1 VPVERPQARAGKEK
15 IMPIDGEW
23 YNEFGS
29 LMNLESDPEGT
40 VTGRY
45 VTAVG
50 HTPGAYVLTGRHD
63 GPTSP
68 GNGIAVGWTVAWRNE
83 HGNVGSVTSWSG
95 QFFADPDRIFT
106 TWLLTR
112 SATAE
117 AWEATVVGQDV
128 FTRQKRTSEDVERAL
143 HSGRPVSHPMPT

>member
-1 VPVERPQARAGKEK
+1 
-15 IMPIDGEW
+15 MPIDGQW

-29 LMNLESDPEGT
+29 QMNLESDPEGT
-40 VTGRY
+40 LTGRY
-45 VTAVG
+45 VSAVG
-50 HTPGAYVLTGRHD
+50 HTPGTYLVTGRHD

-68 GNGIAVGWTVAWRNE
+68 GHGIAVGWTVAWRNE

-95 QFFADPDRIFT
+95 QFFSDPDRIFT

-117 AWEATVVGQDV
+117 AWESTVVGQDV
-128 FTRQKRTSEDVERAL
+128 FTRQKPTSEDAHRAL
-143 HSGRPVSHPMPT
+143 HSGRPVSHPMPS